1 MTQQKNCSN
10 GSAVHGP
17 WTAARSGPGGRLG
30 PPSPRSGGSGPA
42 RPAAPVRRVR
52 RLRSGASGGP
62 VPAAPVRDGP
72 ARRAGPFPDLV
83 FPTGNSCDI
92 FTAKQ
97 LQPFFFAPG
106 KHLIFAS
113 LLGELLNNGKRHLNN
128 SELLKRLLPLF
139 GAKAMLSSFWVK
151 LVWSP
156 TRTSRFSIKTICVL
170 ITITLHCTDHLFK
183 CTNKYKKYLQRVQAL
198 QFL

>member
-1 MTQQKNCSN
+1 MFKRFRRPRSGTDR
-10 GSAVHGP
+10 GRRPGP
-17 WTAARSGPGGRLG
+17 ARSGG
-30 PPSPRSGGSGPA
+30 SGGSGPA
-42 RPAAPVRRVR
+42 HPVRSRE
-52 RLRSGASGGP
+52 P
-62 VPAAPVRDGP
+62 VPVGRSGP